1 MFQKKIRLHGLKS
14 ENIDCDLYLYDGPPK
29 VRPIG
34 VKMIAFTSPN
44 FVWLDSMRK
53 NPAHRRVYMPVWK
66 IKELQEAVKLLELKI
81 EEKELPKRYKLFG
94 GSARY
99 CLSLDENF
107 VDQGIEDIKLALGEI
122 KGFDQV
128 EDCFNVFLDLNKI
141 VHRLMHYNPDTL
153 MECAFA
159 SLFPASVEISVMLMN
174 RLDTKLSNE
183 RAKLIKWLDKA
194 DKASV
199 FSGWLFENFTHEILF
214 DGGDFGIRSQDDS
227 SIKSD

>member
-81 EEKELPKRYKLFG
+81 EEKELEKRYKLFG

-122 KGFDQV
+122 
-128 EDCFNVFLDLNKI
+128 NKLRI
-141 VHRLMHYNPDTL
+141 VSTD
-153 MECAFA
+153 F
-159 SLFPASVEISVMLMN
+159 
-174 RLDTKLSNE
+174 
-183 RAKLIKWLDKA
+183 W
-194 DKASV
+194 
-199 FSGWLFENFTHEILF
+199 IL
-214 DGGDFGIRSQDDS
+214 IRSSVD
-227 SIKSD
+227 

>member
-1 MFQKKIRLHGLKS
+1 
-14 ENIDCDLYLYDGPPK
+14 
-29 VRPIG
+29 
-34 VKMIAFTSPN
+34 
-44 FVWLDSMRK
+44 
-53 NPAHRRVYMPVWK
+53 
-66 IKELQEAVKLLELKI
+66 
-81 EEKELPKRYKLFG
+81 
-94 GSARY
+94 
-99 CLSLDENF
+99 
-107 VDQGIEDIKLALGEI
+107 
-122 KGFDQV
+122 
-128 EDCFNVFLDLNKI
+128 
-141 VHRLMHYNPDTL
+141 MHYNPDIL